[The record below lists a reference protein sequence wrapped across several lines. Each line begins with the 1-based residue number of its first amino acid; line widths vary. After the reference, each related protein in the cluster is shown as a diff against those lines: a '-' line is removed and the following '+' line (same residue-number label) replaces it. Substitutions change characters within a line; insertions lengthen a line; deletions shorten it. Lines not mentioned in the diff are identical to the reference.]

1 LPATD
6 QTCPEPAESLVEQ
19 RTATEDVLAG
29 IWADALKLDKVQH
42 ARQFFLLWR
51 PLAVGSPVDK

>member
-1 LPATD
+1 M
-6 QTCPEPAESLVEQ
+6 VEQ